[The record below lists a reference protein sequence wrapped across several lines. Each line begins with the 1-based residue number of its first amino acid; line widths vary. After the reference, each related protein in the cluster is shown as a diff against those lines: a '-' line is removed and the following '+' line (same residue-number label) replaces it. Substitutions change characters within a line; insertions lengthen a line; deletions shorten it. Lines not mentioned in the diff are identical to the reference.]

1 MARGGDAGAWD
12 GAAEVSGTGAGL
24 EVVVDSRKSASGA
37 GAALSLPSE
46 VTSQTMTTAATA
58 TTTVTTAAGV
68 THGRRAGAAAATGAA
83 VAGGGPTGISCV
95 YPEEGPAVAATG
107 MAASS
112 STAARVISGAVG
124 LSSCW
129 S

>member
-1 MARGGDAGAWD
+1 VACDGDDGACD

-37 GAALSLPSE
+37 GAALSLPPE

-58 TTTVTTAAGV
+58 TTTVATAAGT
-68 THGRRAGAAAATGAA
+68 THGDRAVAAAAGAAVT
-83 VAGGGPTGISCV
+83 GGGPTGISRV
-95 YPEEGPAVAATG
+95 YPEGGPSVAATG

-112 STAARVISGAVG
+112 STSATVISGAAG
-124 LSSCW
+124 LSSC
-129 S
+129 